1 MHESKKAAD
10 VEEEEILKPA
20 QRPTDETSPGPED
33 HVKSKSE
40 NTEEKVKK
48 PAEDV
53 FDFKVDE
60 ETAEPPKTIERPKQT
75 ASPTTDAS
83 ECETTLGVF
92 GKKLFFIRVKNCEGG
107 KIFMLK

>member
-10 VEEEEILKPA
+10 VEVEEILKPA
-20 QRPTDETSPGPED
+20 QRPTDETSSGPED
-33 HVKSKSE
+33 QVKSKPE

-92 GKKLFFIRVKNCEGG
+92 GKKNSFFIRVKNCEGG
-107 KIFMLK
+107 KIFM